1 MSTFRQD
8 LLNNLIAAAKLR
20 FDPVLQPG
28 EMKVLEDSVT
38 GDAPQVLN
46 GSRQVVRPEFLRWL
60 ATDEEIQNYIDP
72 QGIRVFSATIPGI
85 LDLSFCT
92 IASLLHFRDC
102 SFDDLVVL
110 LHAELRGLCIYSSIS
125 KGILAHGAKI
135 HGPVFLLDGFQSFG
149 PIELHSAVLD
159 QALDCR
165 GAILK
170 SSELPLILDHAS
182 IKGGVNLG
190 QGFSSAGE
198 IHMVS
203 VKIEGDLD
211 CRDAS
216 FTGSLVG
223 NALSADRA
231 KISGNVVFS
240 QSVIRGI
247 VSLLGADIGGQFNCV
262 KAQLVTPNSAL
273 ALDLSTVR
281 GGVDLTGVK
290 SAAELSLIAASVIG
304 SLNCSDAILTAQTRT
319 LSMDRASVQG
329 TVFLRNIQSAGA
341 IMMSNS
347 TISTNLDCRGA
358 SITTLHCANMK
369 LGGDLTWT
377 GIRNAPQATLNLTA
391 ASLRNLQEDKASW
404 PKAGN
409 LVLDRLVY
417 EELSLYPCA
426 SPDQLAINNLSW
438 NIPMNVEDRVSW
450 LNRQPA
456 SQRSEPQP
464 WLQLSRLLE
473 TKGDKRSAKRVIY
486 LLRRQ
491 QAIERGSARAAVSI
505 PFAWLEEN
513 PFRILYSLAL
523 ILFFGT
529 ILFSFASLHGLIAPT
544 DKDAYTAWAGGQPY
558 LAAYPRFQPFVYTL
572 ENALPLVKLGQDDKW
587 APNPNGPSHCNFL
600 EYRVL
605 VIFRWLLILLGWFQA
620 TLLAAAVG
628 SRFKP

>member
-1 MSTFRQD
+1 MFPFQQD
-8 LLNNLIAAAKLR
+8 RLSSLIAAAKLH
-20 FDPVLQPG
+20 FDPLLQPG
-28 EMKVLEDSVT
+28 ETKVLTDSVT
-38 GDAPQVLN
+38 ADDPQVLES
-46 GSRQVVRPEFLRWL
+46 GKQVVRPEFLRWL
-60 ATDEEIQNYIDP
+60 ATDEKVQDYIDP

-92 IASLLHFRDC
+92 ITSLLHFRDC
-102 SFDDLVVL
+102 SFEDLVVL
-110 LHAELRGLCIYSSIS
+110 LHADLRGLCIYSSIS

-135 HGPVFLLDGFQSFG
+135 HGPVFLLDGFQAFG
-149 PIELHSAVLD
+149 PLELHSAVLD

-170 SSELPLILDHAS
+170 SSELPLVLDHAY
-182 IKGGVNLG
+182 IKGGVTLG
-190 QGFSSAGE
+190 EGFSSAGE

-203 VKIEGDLD
+203 ARIDGDLD
-211 CRDAS
+211 CRDAY

-247 VSLLGADIGGQFNCV
+247 VSFLGADIGGQFNCV
-262 KAQLVTPNSAL
+262 KAQFVTPNAAL
-273 ALDLSTVR
+273 ALDLSTIR

-290 SAAELSLIAASVIG
+290 SAAEIRLIAANVIG
-304 SLNCSDAILTAQTRT
+304 SLNGSDAILTAQART
-319 LSMDRASVQG
+319 LSLDRANVQG

-347 TISTNLDCRGA
+347 IISTNLDCRGA

-377 GIRNAPQATLNLTA
+377 SIQNASQATLNLTA

-404 PKAGN
+404 PEAGN

-417 EELSLYPCA
+417 EELSLHPGA
-426 SPDQLAINNLSW
+426 SPDQLATNNLSW
-438 NIPMNVEDRVSW
+438 NISMNVEDRVSW

-464 WLQLSRLLE
+464 WLQLSKLFE

-491 QAIERGSARAAVSI
+491 QAIERGRARASVSI

-523 ILFFGT
+523 ILLVGT
-529 ILFSFASLHGLIAPT
+529 MLFSFASRRGLIAPT

-558 LAAYPRFQPFVYTL
+558 PAAYPRFQSFVYTL
-572 ENALPLVKLGQDDKW
+572 DNALPLVKLGQDDKW
-587 APNPNGPSHCNFL
+587 APNPNGRSRRNFL